1 MKTLILAG
9 GGHAHVEVL
18 RRFGLSRP
26 PGVRVLLV
34 SPDSHTPYSG
44 MLPGLLAGH
53 YTRDDCHIDLRP
65 LCDLAG
71 AAFAVTRVEGIDLAS
86 RRVRCA
92 DGQTHGFDALSLDV
106 GSTPDLRSV
115 PGAAEHTVPVKP
127 VSGLLE
133 AWRDMEARCERRPAG
148 PLRLAVVGGGAGG
161 AEVALAMR
169 RRCRREDPRQEPAIA
184 IVTNGLL
191 SGHSARARVLVARA
205 LARRRITLMDERLVV
220 RLTAGEIQCAS
231 GERVPADLIVW
242 ATGAAAVPWV
252 RLCGLACDDRGFAA
266 VNDGLQS
273 PSHPFVFAAGDVAT
287 MLTRPLPKA
296 GVFAVR
302 QGPLLDEN
310 LRRYLAGEPL
320 RPFRPQPR
328 YLSLMS
334 TGDGH
339 GIASWAGLAWEGR
352 WVWAWKDRIDRSFMR
367 KYRAGRIPP

>member
-1 MKTLILAG
+1 VKTLILAG

-26 PGVRVLLV
+26 PGVRVLLI

-65 LCDLAG
+65 LCDRAG
-71 AAFAVTRVEGIDLAS
+71 AAFAVTRVEGIDLPG

-92 DGQTHGFDALSLDV
+92 DGQTREFDALSLDV
-106 GSTPDLRSV
+106 GSTPDLGSV

-127 VSGLLE
+127 VAGLLE
-133 AWRDMEARCERRPAG
+133 AWREMEARCERRPAG
-148 PLRLAVVGGGAGG
+148 HLRLAVVGGGAGG
-161 AEVALAMR
+161 AEVALAIR
-169 RRCRREDPRQEPAIA
+169 RRCRREDPQQEPAIA

-191 SGHSARARVLVARA
+191 SGHPARARVLVARA
-205 LARRRITLMDERLVV
+205 LARRRITLMDQRLVV
-220 RLTAGEIQCAS
+220 RLTAGEIHCAS

-252 RLCGLACDDRGFAA
+252 GQSGLACDDRGFAA

-302 QGPLLDEN
+302 QGPLLDGN

-339 GIASWAGLAWEGR
+339 AIASWAGLAWQGR
-352 WVWAWKDRIDRSFMR
+352 WVWAWKDRIDRAFMR
-367 KYRAGRIPP
+367 RYQAERTPR

>member
-1 MKTLILAG
+1 VKTLVLAG

-18 RRFGLSRP
+18 RRFALDRP
-26 PGVRVLLV
+26 PGVRVVLI
-34 SPDSHTPYSG
+34 SPDAHTPYSG

-53 YTRDDCHIDLRP
+53 YSRDDCHVDLRP
-65 LCDLAG
+65 LCDRAG
-71 AAFAVTRVEGIDLAS
+71 AAFAVTRVEGIDLTG
-86 RRVRCA
+86 RLVRCA
-92 DGQTHGFDALSLDV
+92 DGQTREFDALSLDV

-115 PGAAEHTVPVKP
+115 PGAAEHSVPVKP

-133 AWRDMEARCERRPAG
+133 VWRDMEARCERRPAG
-148 PLRLAVVGGGAGG
+148 RLRLAVVGGGAGG

-169 RRCRREDPRQEPAIA
+169 RRCRREDPRDEPEIA

-191 SGHSARARVLVARA
+191 PGHSARARALVARA
-205 LARRRITLMDERLVV
+205 LAGRRITLMDKRLVV
-220 RLTAGEIQCAS
+220 RLSAGEIHCAL

-252 RLCGLACDDRGFAA
+252 GQSGLACDDRGFAA

-273 PSHPFVFAAGDVAT
+273 PSHPFVFAAGDVAAVT
-287 MLTRPLPKA
+287 SGPVPKA

-302 QGPLLDEN
+302 QGPVLAAN
-310 LRRYLAGEPL
+310 LRSYLAGEPL

-328 YLSLMS
+328 YLALIS

-339 GIASWAGLAWEGR
+339 AIASWGGLAWQGR
-352 WVWAWKDRIDRSFMR
+352 WVWAWKDRIDRTFMR
-367 KYRAGRIPP
+367 KYQAGRTPP

>member
-1 MKTLILAG
+1 VKTLILAG

-26 PGVRVLLV
+26 PGVRVLLI

-65 LCDLAG
+65 LCDRAG
-71 AAFAVTRVEGIDLAS
+71 AAFAVTRVEGIDLPG

-92 DGQTHGFDALSLDV
+92 DGQTREFDALSLDV
-106 GSTPDLRSV
+106 GSTPDLGSV

-127 VSGLLE
+127 VAGLLE
-133 AWRDMEARCERRPAG
+133 AWREMEARCERRPAG
-148 PLRLAVVGGGAGG
+148 HLRLAVVGGGAGG
-161 AEVALAMR
+161 AEVALAIR
-169 RRCRREDPRQEPAIA
+169 RRCRREDPQQEPAIA

-191 SGHSARARVLVARA
+191 SGHPARARVLVARA
-205 LARRRITLMDERLVV
+205 LAGRRITLMDRRLVV

-252 RLCGLACDDRGFAA
+252 GQSGLACDDRGFAA

-302 QGPLLDEN
+302 QGPLLDGN

-339 GIASWAGLAWEGR
+339 AIASWAGLAWQGR
-352 WVWAWKDRIDRSFMR
+352 WVWAWKDRIDRAFMR
-367 KYRAGRIPP
+367 RYQAERTPR

>member
-26 PGVRVLLV
+26 PGVRVLLI

-65 LCDLAG
+65 LCDRAG
-71 AAFAVTRVEGIDLAS
+71 AAFAVTRVEGIDLPG

-92 DGQTHGFDALSLDV
+92 DGQTREFDALSLDV
-106 GSTPDLRSV
+106 GSTPDLGSV

-127 VSGLLE
+127 VAGLLE
-133 AWRDMEARCERRPAG
+133 AWREMEARCERRPAG
-148 PLRLAVVGGGAGG
+148 HLRLAVVGGGAGG
-161 AEVALAMR
+161 AEVALAIR
-169 RRCRREDPRQEPAIA
+169 RRCRREDPQQEPAIA

-191 SGHSARARVLVARA
+191 SGHPARARVLVARA
-205 LARRRITLMDERLVV
+205 LARRRITLMDQRLVV
-220 RLTAGEIQCAS
+220 RLTAGEIHCAS

-252 RLCGLACDDRGFAA
+252 GQSGLACDDRGFAA

-302 QGPLLDEN
+302 QGPLLDGN

-339 GIASWAGLAWEGR
+339 AIASWAGLAWQGR
-352 WVWAWKDRIDRSFMR
+352 WVWAWKDRIDRAFMR
-367 KYRAGRIPP
+367 RYQAERTPR